1 MTVQH
6 PELLEPSPHEGD
18 EGNLIG
24 RDPRNIEADAWL
36 ATDLSL
42 DVGLT
47 AIRRKCL
54 DCCAD
59 SVAEVRKCANAF
71 APPVRFGRCG
81 WEAIPP
87 GSRRHA
93 KYRTHN
99 GNGSRFHQ
107 LCKKRIWHDKPNGT
121 RLKRNAKARRM
132 RHDECACN
140 GWLLS

>member
-59 SVAEVRKCANAF
+59 SVAEVRKCVCTTC
-71 APPVRFGRCG
+71 PLWPLRM
-81 WEAIPP
+81 
-87 GSRRHA
+87 GSNPA
-93 KYRTHN
+93 GFK
-99 GNGSRFHQ
+99 
-107 LCKKRIWHDKPNGT
+107 
-121 RLKRNAKARRM
+121 KAREIQDAQRERQPISPALQKAHM
-132 RHDECACN
+132 ARQAKRDQVQAERKGAADET
-140 GWLLS
+140 G